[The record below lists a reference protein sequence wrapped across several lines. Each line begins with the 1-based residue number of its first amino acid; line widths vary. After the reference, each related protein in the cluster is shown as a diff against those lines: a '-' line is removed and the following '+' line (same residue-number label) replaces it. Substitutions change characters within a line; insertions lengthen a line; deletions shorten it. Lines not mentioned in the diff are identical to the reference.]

1 MFSEKDIAA
10 LTMINGYIE
19 KTFALIEKVSLGEI
33 ELRKQMAQGCD
44 PQFAQVRIAEIAASK
59 ELALAYFQLL
69 NNIADKV
76 LQAFLKHEETREAR
90 LADTKSERQDKEISQ
105 LRNMLG
111 DLDFQVSELKR
122 NNKVNGYGSY
132 HAE

>member
-1 MFSEKDIAA
+1 MFSEKDFAA
-10 LTMINGYIE
+10 LQMINGYIE

-44 PQFAQVRIAEIAASK
+44 ANFAQVRLAEIQASK

-76 LQAFLKHEETREAR
+76 LQAFLKHEEIREAR
-90 LADTKSERQDKEISQ
+90 LADTKSERQDKELAQ
-105 LRNMLG
+105 LRNTLS
-111 DLDFQVSELKR
+111 DLDYQVSELKAAR
-122 NNKVNGYGSY
+122 KVNGVRNY
-132 HAE
+132 A